1 MKLSIV
7 IPVYNEEEVIDEL
20 YKRLESLKKLLLEK
34 IGISEKELEI
44 IFVNDGSSDKTFHML
59 AKVVEENESY
69 KMINFSRNYGHQIA
83 ITAGMEHSRGEAV
96 VIIDSDLQDPP
107 EFITE
112 LYKKFL
118 EGYDVVYAVRKK
130 RKGESWFKLFTAK
143 VFYLLLKKIAH
154 IDIPVDTGDFR
165 LISRRVVTCLMKM
178 EERHRFIRGM
188 VSWVGYRQTGIEYER
203 EERFAGSTKYP
214 FKKMLSFAF
223 DGITS
228 FTNFPLKLSTYFGFT
243 AAFLSFIYALYA
255 VYLKVI
261 AHRTVQGWTSLMVV
275 VLFLGG
281 VQLFS
286 IGVIGEYLARIND
299 EVKKR
304 PLYLV
309 EGIYGI
315 SEK

>member
-1 MKLSIV
+1 MSIV
-7 IPVYNEEEVIDEL
+7 IPVYNEEEIIEEL
-20 YKRLESLKKLLLEK
+20 YKRLEGLKKLLLEK
-34 IGISEKELEI
+34 IAISEKELEI

-59 AKVVEENESY
+59 GKLVEENESY
-69 KMINFSRNYGHQIA
+69 RMINFSRNYGHQIA
-83 ITAGMEHSRGEAV
+83 ITAGMEHALGEAV

-107 EFITE
+107 EFIIE

-130 RKGESWFKLFTAK
+130 RKGESWVKLFTAK
-143 VFYLLLKKIAH
+143 AFYLLLKKIAH

-165 LISRRVVTCLMKM
+165 LISRRVVTGLMKM

-214 FKKMLSFAF
+214 FKKMLSFAL